1 MKNKIIAALLLAP
14 EKKGMRVNGMRYL
27 QQSKGTGY
35 ADMRRMMAAHLEELA
50 REYYAGN
57 IEAVDEFLQLY
68 CIGESDRANC
78 VVRAQQEQIPDSAE
92 SISLPLRSGGI
103 ETVTRSTYYNLRT
116 AGLLWEFFPSAP
128 NEWPTN
134 PQKP

>member
-57 IEAVDEFLQLY
+57 IEVVDEFLQLY

-78 VVRAQQEQIPDSAE
+78 VVRQNRY
-92 SISLPLRSGGI
+92 LCRC
-103 ETVTRSTYYNLRT
+103 
-116 AGLLWEFFPSAP
+116 AP
-128 NEWPTN
+128 AAWRR
-134 PQKP
+134 